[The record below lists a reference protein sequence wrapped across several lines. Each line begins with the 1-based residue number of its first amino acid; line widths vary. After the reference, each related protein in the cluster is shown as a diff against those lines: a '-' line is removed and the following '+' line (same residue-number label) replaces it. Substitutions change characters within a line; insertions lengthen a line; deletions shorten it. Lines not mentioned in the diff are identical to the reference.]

1 MKKSVVLLMAFAIF
15 TIATGNCYA
24 KDMIQVKG
32 SDTLINLVQ
41 RLAESYM
48 EKNPGK
54 LIAVTGGGSGTGI
67 AALINKRCDIADSS
81 RLMKQKEIEQANSAK
96 VDPKRIIVAID
107 GLSIIVNEKNP
118 VTKLTREE
126 VGKIYKG
133 DIKNWKQVGG
143 DDMPINLYGRQGNSG
158 TYDFMLEVVLKGEYS
173 PKMRQM
179 NGSAQIGEAVKQD
192 VSGIGYVGVGY
203 VKEAKGIKVLEIAL
217 KQGDKYFSPLNSED
231 VENGNYPIA
240 RPLNQY
246 VNGNPKGD
254 TLDFIS
260 FELSKEGQKIVEDEG
275 FFPVPKEYQEF
286 NNKAL
291 GI

>member
-15 TIATGNCYA
+15 AIAAGNCYA

-67 AALINKRCDIADSS
+67 AALINKKCDIADSS

-192 VSGIGYVGVGY
+192 ASGIGYVGVGY
-203 VKEAKGIKVLEIAL
+203 VKGVQGIKVLEIAL

-275 FFPVPKEYQEF
+275 FFSVPKEYQEF